1 MPNET
6 VSDQINAARSQ
17 QAKLVT
23 QPNLRRNNKAKEEFI
38 DSVLFWF
45 FFPRA
50 GFVKQTSNKL

>member
-38 DSVLFWF
+38 DSVFCFFVF
-45 FFPRA
+45 FFPQGQA
-50 GFVKQTSNKL
+50 L